1 MQPDGSTPYGSQAA
15 PRPDLLAVATRA
27 RHVVNTLANADMRLC
42 SPPCPGPRCVFYYS
56 GAASRAGLSYS
67 GAILASSDGQWPTL
81 QVGWGAHA
89 GWPSWVAFS
98 SGCLPLGR
106 AQAPLQTG
114 QQACTSL
121 IHRDLQDAGWELPK
135 SGVQQSLFHIF
146 CLAARRVHSSAL
158 RRRFR
163 QPAFGPGSCP
173 QWTTPTVL
181 VLLWILPSWHWPEIA
196 LHA

>member
-121 IHRDLQDAGWELPK
+121 IHRDLQAVGCWLGAAQARSAAVTLSHLLPRCPQGAQQRIEAALQAAGIRPWELSSVDNSNCAGAPLDP
-135 SGVQQSLFHIF
+135 SLMA
-146 CLAARRVHSSAL
+146 LA
-158 RRRFR
+158 
-163 QPAFGPGSCP
+163 
-173 QWTTPTVL
+173 
-181 VLLWILPSWHWPEIA
+181 
-196 LHA
+196 